1 MGSCSKDVT
10 LVPLYNAPELTS
22 GIHRLL
28 ARLFTKHEKYS
39 TRISKRSSLEII
51 HIAFKIENKT
61 WISHST

>member
-1 MGSCSKDVT
+1 MGICSKYVT

-28 ARLFTKHEKYS
+28 ARLPKHEKYS

-61 WISHST
+61 RIPHST